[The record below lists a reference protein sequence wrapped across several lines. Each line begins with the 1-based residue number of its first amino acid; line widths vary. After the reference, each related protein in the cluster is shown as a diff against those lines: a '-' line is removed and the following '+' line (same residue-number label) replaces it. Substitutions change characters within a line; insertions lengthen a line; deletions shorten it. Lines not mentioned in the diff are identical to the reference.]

1 MRTLR
6 ICACYTLHSYQT
18 ESGALSEA
26 HRNTQDNFLATPS
39 VRTLMRKGEY
49 RVSSVEI
56 CFFILI
62 LSSYP
67 TRRIDNISTVYMHML
82 RITGF

>member
-26 HRNTQDNFLATPS
+26 RRNTQDNFLATPS

-49 RVSSVEI
+49 RVSSVG
-56 CFFILI
+56 FFIIILI
-62 LSSYP
+62 LSYP
-67 TRRIDNISTVYMHML
+67 TRKIDNISMVYMHML
-82 RITGF
+82 RITDF